1 VISDYLK
8 LEVQLGR
15 LQVVP
20 TSKGPA
26 PPLLQ
31 VSPFGVIPKKHKPN
45 KWRLIVDLSSP
56 QGQSVN
62 DAIPA
67 DLCSVSYTSVDDAVS
82 MMQKLSD
89 SCLMAKVDIQEAYR
103 AVPVHPSDQRFLGLS
118 WEGTTFIDKVLPFGL
133 RSAPKLFSALTDAMM
148 WMLHDRGVV
157 NAIHYLD
164 DFLLLGPPGSPTCS
178 QALSTTLGLCAEL
191 GFTVSPEKT
200 EGPCSTLAF
209 LGIEIDSVAGEIRL
223 PQEKLSATFQL
234 WMSQSDT
241 ARPRTSG
248 RKRELLSLVGQ
259 LAHAATV
266 VCPGRPFLHGLID
279 ASSSVKELGAP
290 EQYSKG

>member
-1 VISDYLK
+1 MEWRKLQISWEVCICARLLSVLWGPSEVGLQGPSSRSSSETPGCLHRFLSIPDIQFTQFLLRGIANGFRIGFRHGSQLKPAHRNLKSAYDQPQVISDYLK
-8 LEVQLGR
+8 REVQLGR

-31 VSPFGVIPKKHKPN
+31 VSRFGAIPKKHKPN
-45 KWRLIVDLSSP
+45 KWRLIVDLSLP

-67 DLCSVSYTSVDDAVS
+67 DLCSVSYTTVDDAVS
-82 MMQKLSD
+82 MMQKPGD

-103 AVPVHPSDQRFLGLS
+103 EVSIHPSDKRFLGLS

-133 RSAPKLFSALTDAMM
+133 RSAPKALTDAMM

-157 NAIHYLD
+157 NAIHYQD

-178 QALSTTLGLCAEL
+178 
-191 GFTVSPEKT
+191 
-200 EGPCSTLAF
+200 
-209 LGIEIDSVAGEIRL
+209 
-223 PQEKLSATFQL
+223 
-234 WMSQSDT
+234 
-241 ARPRTSG
+241 
-248 RKRELLSLVGQ
+248 
-259 LAHAATV
+259 
-266 VCPGRPFLHGLID
+266 
-279 ASSSVKELGAP
+279 
-290 EQYSKG
+290 

>member
-191 GFTVSPEKT
+191 GFTEKT